1 MVQAMTDAI
10 FSLCRSA
17 FNIFKLYYLWVMK
30 LDFLCLNSVE
40 IINQKILPNLS
51 IIGNISKY
59 TSILIINGE
68 NDSQTTVQQAFLL
81 QQRLTD
87 VEHPNHTLI
96 TYPNLGH

>member
-1 MVQAMTDAI
+1 
-10 FSLCRSA
+10 
-17 FNIFKLYYLWVMK
+17 MK

-87 VEHPNHTLI
+87 VEYPNHTLI
-96 TYPNLGH
+96 TYPNLGHLSILHLNGSLQLVQYNSMF